1 MLKEEVKRPVRGLP
15 VFQFE
20 RSSIVPVVLAKF
32 EYGSAG
38 C

>member
-1 MLKEEVKRPVRGLP
+1 MLKEGLKRPARGSIPVR
-15 VFQFE
+15 E
-20 RSSIVPVVLAKF
+20 RWSIVPVVLAKF